1 MLCTKLFS
9 QEHHTST
16 ISLRV
21 TSSVTS
27 CQFFIE
33 ISTSSTKTNILLKT
47 KNQHHKTSPK
57 DGNGLKLYQQP
68 PSLINAVNTPLDTIE
83 SYIDKFDSIGLANNE
98 FNVDSLTII
107 NSKYPNYTKLL
118 NNILTSSADSL
129 HDAPNRIVLD
139 GTSIRIKINHNGRKS
154 IQYSSSPTSTSNPKI
169 YLLLT
174 ETTSLFKTLKKNYY
188 LDSKPICG
196 Y

>member
-1 MLCTKLFS
+1 LLCSKLFS

-47 KNQHHKTSPK
+47 KNQHHQTSPK

-68 PSLINAVNTPLDTIE
+68 PSFINAANTPSDTIE

-98 FNVDSLTII
+98 FSVDSLTII

-129 HDAPNRIVLD
+129 QDALERTVLD
-139 GTSIRIKINHNGRKS
+139 GISIRMKINHKGRKS
-154 IQYSSSPTSTSNPKI
+154 LLYSFSPTVNSNPKI

-174 ETTSLFKTLKKNYY
+174 GTTNLFKTLKKNYY
-188 LDSKPICG
+188 LNSKSTCR